1 MLLFGI
7 WRLSFALEVNTIKL
21 LMLDTLEPTTWLIP
35 KLPLQ
40 GRDPGLFRRG
50 CDQPRFVT
58 ALPFLQTPS
67 GSSAVSQ
74 TVFSARLSGIGYGL
88 LGLRE

>member
-21 LMLDTLEPTTWLIP
+21 LTLDTLEPTTWLIP

-50 CDQPRFVT
+50 FDQPRFVT

-74 TVFSARLSGIGYGL
+74 TVLTAMVPNI
-88 LGLRE
+88 EC